1 MDSGYWIYGK
11 TSVIDD
17 LNLEAVLNQSHT
29 DEVSCLTMGIT
40 NNASSPIEIKSKDCK
55 LKRSVMCML
64 DVPKVPILSTPIIPP
79 KFPCISS
86 EQEVKNKSKREVE
99 SVMKKRHNKPK
110 DGECKRNYEK
120 LEQTIFLK
128 CIILIKFLVC
138 HSCTIE
144 KFDL

>member
-17 LNLEAVLNQSHT
+17 LNLEAVLTQSRT

-40 NNASSPIEIKSKDCK
+40 NNASSPIEIKPKDCT

-64 DVPKVPILSTPIIPP
+64 DVPKVPILYTPIIPP

-86 EQEVKNKSKREVE
+86 NQEVKNKSKREVE
-99 SVMKKRHNKPK
+99 SVMENQHSTPK
-110 DGECKRNYEK
+110 DEKCKGDYEN
-120 LEQTIFLK
+120 
-128 CIILIKFLVC
+128 
-138 HSCTIE
+138 
-144 KFDL
+144 